1 MQIEI
6 GKNIKQ
12 PEGFS
17 AFTPHTFPPK
27 SLKEA
32 LKGLQVKAA
41 ETERHIGKLD
51 GITHTLP
58 DVDFFLEMFVAK
70 DAESSAQIEG
80 TQATII
86 DALEMRAGIA
96 TENTDADDILYY
108 IKALNYGIE
117 RMKSFPI
124 SLRFITE
131 LHSKLMMGARSTHHA
146 DPGNFRET
154 QNWIGGTSPQNAS
167 FVPPPVHEL
176 RRALGDLEKFIHDEK
191 TYLPLIHTA
200 LMHAQFETIHP
211 FLDGNGR
218 TGRLLVT
225 MLWAHRKLLESPVL
239 FLSAFFMKHKKTYYQ
254 KLQGYHE
261 GNVLGWV
268 DFFLDGVMETAKES
282 IEICKKITTL
292 REQDMVKM
300 QALAKREATS
310 GVAVLQKLYSTP
322 IVSSKTI
329 MNWTGFTR
337 AGAQKVIERFIK
349 LGILEIKNADDAYDR
364 TYIYKNYLS
373 IFTE

>member
-1 MQIEI
+1 
-6 GKNIKQ
+6 
-12 PEGFS
+12 
-17 AFTPHTFPPK
+17 
-27 SLKEA
+27 
-32 LKGLQVKAA
+32 
-41 ETERHIGKLD
+41 
-51 GITHTLP
+51 
-58 DVDFFLEMFVAK
+58 
-70 DAESSAQIEG
+70 
-80 TQATII
+80 
-86 DALEMRAGIA
+86 
-96 TENTDADDILYY
+96 
-108 IKALNYGIE
+108 
-117 RMKSFPI
+117 
-124 SLRFITE
+124 
-131 LHSKLMMGARSTHHA
+131 
-146 DPGNFRET
+146 
-154 QNWIGGTSPQNAS
+154 
-167 FVPPPVHEL
+167 
-176 RRALGDLEKFIHDEK
+176 
-191 TYLPLIHTA
+191 
-200 LMHAQFETIHP
+200 MHAQFETIHP